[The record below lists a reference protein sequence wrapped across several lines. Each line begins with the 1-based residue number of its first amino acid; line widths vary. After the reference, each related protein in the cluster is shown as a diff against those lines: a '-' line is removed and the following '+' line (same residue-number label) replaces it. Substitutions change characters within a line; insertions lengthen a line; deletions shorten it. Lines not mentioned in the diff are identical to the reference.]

1 MDYFLKADR
10 LGFSEWKY
18 ELLSFA
24 LELWGDPIVSK
35 LFTVNVFS
43 EEEIKIDILL

>member
-18 ELLSFA
+18 EYFPFA

-35 LFTVNVFS
+35 LFTVNVFFQ
-43 EEEIKIDILL
+43 KKK